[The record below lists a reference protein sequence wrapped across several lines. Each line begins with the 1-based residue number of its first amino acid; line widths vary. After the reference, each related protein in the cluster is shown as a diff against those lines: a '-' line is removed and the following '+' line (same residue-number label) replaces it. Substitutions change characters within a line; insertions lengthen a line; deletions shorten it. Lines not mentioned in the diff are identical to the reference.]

1 MLLVYVTSYV
11 RVRFGRVEHVV
22 QHTRRWPYT

>member
-1 MLLVYVTSYV
+1 MMLVHVTSYM

-22 QHTRRWPYT
+22 RHTRRWPHT